1 MENSGA
7 GFIAPLVFFTVF
19 LLFLAGM
26 WKTFSKA
33 GKPGWACLVPIY
45 NIVVMLQ
52 IAGRPIWW
60 MVLLFIPIVNIVVSF
75 VIMIDIAK
83 AFGKGVGFGIGLA
96 FLGIIFFPILG
107 FGSAQHQV
115 SSTV

>member
-1 MENSGA
+1 MENSAA
-7 GFIAPLVFFTVF
+7 GFLVPLVFFTIF
-19 LLFLAGM
+19 LFFTAGL
-26 WKTFSKA
+26 WKTFAKA

-75 VIMIDIAK
+75 VIMIDVAK
-83 AFGKGVGFGIGLA
+83 AFGKGIGFGIGLA
-96 FLGIIFFPILG
+96 FFGIVFFPILG
-107 FGSAQHQV
+107 FGSAQHQMN
-115 SSTV
+115 STV

>member
-1 MENSGA
+1 MQDSG
-7 GFIAPLVFFTVF
+7 GFLAPLLGLVF
-19 LLFLAGM
+19 LAVVIAGM
-26 WKTFSKA
+26 WKTFDKA
-33 GKPGWACLVPIY
+33 GKPGWACLIPIY

-52 IAGRPIWW
+52 IAGRPVWW
-60 MVLLFIPIVNIVVSF
+60 VILLFIPVVNIVISF
-75 VIMIDIAK
+75 VMMIDIAK

>member
-1 MENSGA
+1 MEQSGA
-7 GFIAPLVFFTVF
+7 GLVPVLVFFTVF

-45 NIVVMLQ
+45 NVVVMLQ
-52 IAGRPIWW
+52 VAGRPVWW
-60 MVLLFIPIVNIVVSF
+60 LLLMFIPIVNIIVSF
-75 VIMIDIAK
+75 VVMIDIAK
-83 AFGKGVGFGIGLA
+83 AFGKGIGFGIGLA

-115 SSTV
+115 RSTV